1 MEKVCL
7 FSSSNF
13 PVVRKDLYRKQKDD
27 GHQETRNNIETISK
41 ILSRV
46 SCIVFLIIMEDKV
59 ITVRRDAWLY
69 YLLHH
74 LNISSD
80 SIRVST
86 SYSL

>member
-27 GHQETRNNIETISK
+27 GHQET
-41 ILSRV
+41 
-46 SCIVFLIIMEDKV
+46 FLIIMEDKV

>member
-13 PVVRKDLYRKQKDD
+13 PVVGKDLYRKQKDD
-27 GHQETRNNIETISK
+27 GHQET
-41 ILSRV
+41 
-46 SCIVFLIIMEDKV
+46 FLIIMEDKV